1 MALADQRC
9 EACTGSTPALTP
21 DEVTDALAELHA
33 QWTVVDATRL
43 RRDLRFADFST
54 AFAMATRVALLAEE
68 QGHHPD
74 ITVGWGSLRIEL
86 TTHAVGRLT
95 RNDAVMAA
103 KIDRVAG

>member
-21 DEVTDALAELHA
+21 DELREALTELHGL
-33 QWTVVDATRL
+33 WSVVEGTRL
-43 RRDLRFADFST
+43 RRDLRFADFGA
-54 AFAMATRVALLAEE
+54 AFATATRVALLAEE

-74 ITVGWGSLRIEL
+74 VTVGWGRLRIEL
-86 TTHAVGRLT
+86 TTHAVGGLT
-95 RNDAVMAA
+95 RNDVVMAA